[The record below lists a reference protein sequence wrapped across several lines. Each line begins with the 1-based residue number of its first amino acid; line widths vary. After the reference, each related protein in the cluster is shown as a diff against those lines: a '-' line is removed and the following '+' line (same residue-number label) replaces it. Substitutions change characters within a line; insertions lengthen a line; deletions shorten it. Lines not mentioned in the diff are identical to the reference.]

1 MWKINRLTSLNCIT
15 HVTTILGPCKNNA
28 FFFWR
33 TNFKFALFF
42 CVCTCYVAHICCTCL
57 LIVVGKCKL
66 HTVLSKIINK
76 SDWYWQKWLCNWITQ
91 LVRLQGF
98 QGMLVTGVR
107 FRFSKF
113 PPSNMQSRCKAQLST
128 MEFFSTGER
137 GLNMLE
143 GFAQMMRGFGIFP
156 VDRQKIPK
164 MIKVA
169 EIVEKL
175 KIFFGY
181 HTSLISANHQQPR

>member
-1 MWKINRLTSLNCIT
+1 M
-15 HVTTILGPCKNNA
+15 
-28 FFFWR
+28 
-33 TNFKFALFF
+33 LFF
-42 CVCTCYVAHICCTCL
+42 LNKFQVCTLFLCVHMLCMLCCTYMS
-57 LIVVGKCKL
+57 
-66 HTVLSKIINK
+66 HKIINK
-76 SDWYWQKWLCNWITQ
+76 SDWYWQKWLCNWVTQ

-143 GFAQMMRGFGIFP
+143 GFAQMMRGFGKCWHLSQLADKKYPRWSKWLRLWDFFWLPCKFNFCKSPAVKVKGHHHP
-156 VDRQKIPK
+156 VDLAQCF
-164 MIKVA
+164 
-169 EIVEKL
+169 L
-175 KIFFGY
+175 
-181 HTSLISANHQQPR
+181 

>member
-1 MWKINRLTSLNCIT
+1 ML
-15 HVTTILGPCKNNA
+15 
-28 FFFWR
+28 
-33 TNFKFALFF
+33 
-42 CVCTCYVAHICCTCL
+42 CCTCL

-76 SDWYWQKWLCNWITQ
+76 SDWYWQRWLCNWVTQ
-91 LVRLQGF
+91 LVRLQSF

-107 FRFSKF
+107 FRLSKF

-143 GFAQMMRGFGIFP
+143 GFAQMMRGFGKCWHLSQLT
-156 VDRQKIPK
+156 DKKYQSGWDCGKIKDFFWLPRK
-164 MIKVA
+164 FNFCKSPAAKV
-169 EIVEKL
+169 KS
-175 KIFFGY
+175 Y
-181 HTSLISANHQQPR
+181 HPIDLAQCFL